1 MMKKTLWRLF
11 TLAIVVALISPLIA
25 RNCVGI
31 TSVLATNL
39 IYVTP
44 GVTIAQQDD
53 LFNFSISITDSDYF
67 RNYTIEVTY
76 PSGQLEIVRNDTEP
90 DPSAPTAYL
99 VYQGNVLSKSPTTST
114 IFTPTVNNGVG
125 WLQVNET
132 IVTPLNQQQRGPGWL
147 FNATFK
153 VKAPGICSL
162 RISSSHLFTRLAGE
176 LPHTTQD
183 GVFTTLP
190 NVISQEIPWENY
202 TFVLLID
209 TNTTMS
215 SVSFD
220 QPNKALY
227 FTASGTDGT
236 LGYTT
241 LVIPRVMLDAVHT
254 AWQATFDGNSTLALT
269 GGNATHAYVH
279 VAYTLS
285 THNIRIIGDTVIPEY
300 WVTNQIITW
309 DNWTFT
315 VQIVSNTSVSPLEFS
330 QPNKNLAFNT
340 TGRNGTVANTTLIIP
355 KQMLDVDND
364 SWLVM
369 MDGGINSTITGTS
382 NSTHSFVPII
392 YAQSTHQI
400 TLIGKYVIPEFTN
413 NTSLLILILTAT
425 ILAAAMG
432 KKFSRKRQTTSTVFS
447 QV

>member
-11 TLAIVVALISPLIA
+11 TLAIAVTLISPLIA
-25 RNCVGI
+25 RNCVG
-31 TSVLATNL
+31 TPSVLATNL
-39 IYVTP
+39 IYVNP

-53 LFNFSISITDSDYF
+53 YFNLSISLTDSDYF
-67 RNYTIEVTY
+67 RNYTIDVTY
-76 PSGQLEIVRNDTEP
+76 PPGQLEIVRNDSEP
-90 DPSAPTAYL
+90 DPLAPTAYL
-99 VYQGNVLSKSPTTST
+99 VYQGNVLSKSPTVLTTFS
-114 IFTPTVNNGVG
+114 PTVNNGVG
-125 WLQVNET
+125 LLHVFET
-132 IVTPLNQQQRGPGWL
+132 IVTPANNQQGGPGWL
-147 FNATFK
+147 FNATFR
-153 VKAPGICSL
+153 VKAPGICDIH
-162 RISSSHLFTRLAGE
+162 ISSSHLFTRLAGE
-176 LPHTTQD
+176 LPHTTRD
-183 GVFTTLP
+183 GVFTTLS
-190 NVISQEIPWENY
+190 NATSQEIPWENY

-209 TNTTMS
+209 SNATMS
-215 SVSFD
+215 PIGFD

-241 LVIPRVMLDAVHT
+241 LVIPRAMLDAVHT

-285 THNIRIIGDTVIPEY
+285 THSIRIIGDTVIPEY

-309 DNWTFT
+309 ENWTFT

-330 QPNKNLAFNT
+330 QQNKNLAFNT
-340 TGRNGTVANTTLIIP
+340 TGRDGTVANTTLIIP

-369 MDGGINSTITGTS
+369 IDGGVNTTVVGTS

-392 YAQSTHQI
+392 YAQSTHQV
-400 TLIGKYVIPEFTN
+400 TLFGTYVIPEFTN
-413 NTSLLILILTAT
+413 NASLLILILMAT
-425 ILAAAMG
+425 ILTAVVG
-432 KKFSRKRQTTSTVFS
+432 KKLSRKRQTTNAISS